1 MNTDPYKRLAE
12 RLDALPN
19 GFPPSVDG
27 VELRLLAK
35 LYSPEQAAL
44 AAQLR
49 LTPETAAQIAD
60 RIGGDS
66 AALSQALKT
75 MARRGLIGVE
85 VGDEGLR
92 FCLMP
97 FVFGIYEMQMS
108 TMDAEFA
115 RLFEE
120 YFRQAFERAM
130 AVQPPLHRV
139 IPSVS
144 LNRDTEVSP
153 YESAAEIVGR
163 GKSWGLQACICRK
176 QKALIGEACGHPVD
190 VCLAIGQV
198 PGAFDRLPMFRALT
212 RVQALTILREA
223 AEAGLV
229 HTVSNRQEGISYICN
244 CCTCSCGL
252 LRGMAEFG
260 IANVVARSAFVNRV
274 DAELCIGCELCID
287 RCQFDALAM
296 DGTVKPAVARVDA
309 ARCVGCGVC
318 ILACDQSAL
327 ALVHRPAKEVATPP
341 VNEAEWRVQRAAV
354 RHISLDDV
362 M

>member
-1 MNTDPYKRLAE
+1 MTIDPFKRLAE

-19 GFPPSVDG
+19 GFPPTADG

-49 LTPETAAQIAD
+49 LTPETAVQVAG
-60 RIGGDS
+60 RIGGN
-66 AALSQALKT
+66 AAELSQQLKA

-92 FCLMP
+92 FSVMP

-120 YFRQAFERAM
+120 YYRQAFDRAM
-130 AVQPPLHRV
+130 AIQPPLHRV
-139 IPSVS
+139 IPTVS
-144 LNRDTEVSP
+144 LGADVEVSP
-153 YESAAEIVGR
+153 YESAADIVSR
-163 GKSWGLQACICRK
+163 GKSWGVQDCICRK
-176 QKALIGEACGHPVD
+176 QKTLIGEACGHPVD
-190 VCLAIGQV
+190 VCLAIGSA
-198 PGAFDRLPMFRALT
+198 PGVFARLPAFRDLT
-212 RVQALTILREA
+212 RDEALATLRTA

-229 HTVSNRQEGISYICN
+229 HTVSNRQEGIAYICN

-260 IANVVARSAFVNRV
+260 VANVVARSAFVNQV
-274 DAELCIGCELCID
+274 NADLCIGCELCVE

-296 DGTVKPAVARVDA
+296 DDTVKPAVARVDA
-309 ARCVGCGVC
+309 ACCIGCGVC
-318 ILACDQSAL
+318 VLACDQGAL
-327 ALVHRPAKEVATPP
+327 ALVHRPADQVMPP
-341 VNEAEWRVQRAAV
+341 PLNEAEWRVERAAA
-354 RHISLDDV
+354 RHISLDSV
-362 M
+362 I

>member
-1 MNTDPYKRLAE
+1 MTTDPFKRLAE

-19 GFPPSVDG
+19 GFPPTANG

-49 LTPETAAQIAD
+49 MTPEMPAQIAE
-60 RIGGDS
+60 RIGGD
-66 AALSQALKT
+66 AAKLSQTLKT

-85 VGDEGLR
+85 VGDQGLR
-92 FCLMP
+92 YSVIP

-115 RLFEE
+115 RLFED
-120 YFRQAFERAM
+120 YYRQAFDRAM
-130 AVQPPLHRV
+130 ALQPPLHRV
-139 IPSVS
+139 IPTVS
-144 LNRDTEVSP
+144 LSTDVEVSP
-153 YESAAEIVGR
+153 YESAAAIVSR
-163 GKSWGLQACICRK
+163 GKSWGVQACICRK

-190 VCLAIGQV
+190 VCLAIGHA
-198 PGAFDRLPMFRALT
+198 PGVFDKLPMFRALT
-212 RVQALTILREA
+212 REQALATLRAA

-229 HTVSNRQEGISYICN
+229 HTVSNRQQGISYICN

-260 IANVVARSAFVNRV
+260 IANVVARSAFVNQV
-274 DAELCIGCELCID
+274 NADLCIGCELCID

-296 DGTVKPAVARVDA
+296 DGKLARVDA
-309 ARCVGCGVC
+309 ERCIGCGVC
-318 ILACDQSAL
+318 ALACDQVAL
-327 ALVHRPAKEVATPP
+327 ALVHRPAQDVPP
-341 VNEAEWRVQRAAV
+341 PPLNEADWRVQRAAA
-354 RHISLDDV
+354 RHISLDEV